1 MLEYGHP
8 IQSTA
13 VPRCEQRIVVSSQIS
28 WSPGY
33 GAGTIHVNYNPSMT
47 TTDLHTH
54 VANRLGVPEELRPH
68 LEIVQESQPLVI
80 ECSAR
85 PLLNAMSLMTGQ
97 VGGSPYTLA
106 ESNVVVHTRPDESNV
121 LLMPPQDGL
130 PPYAYALGPRVL
142 PRDEQT
148 LDSLFILGG
157 TKLVARFGTFASVED
172 LNGVIVCKKSPNDI
186 WEPTFFTFD
195 EGAPAGTQTIEQLMQ
210 GKDSFNVG
218 DVRYPMLL
226 VGPFRERVHPRRH
239 LEWRKLDDARR
250 MGFHESAG
258 AFYLVDLKD
267 YEERQCFGH
276 AQWLRDNYRVKITLN
291 FEVAGTTRRSVE
303 VVMNLFDTVDDLF
316 AIVRRTKEEDRAL
329 RGPVRVMHMGSRLQI
344 RSSTLYEAGLINN
357 STVQCVRV
365 TCPRTT
371 QFLSRGAHRESF
383 STTVNFSFHRNGQKV
398 TLKYELQGGTIT
410 VADATELPLEVDCM
424 REVQQMPPDA
434 QARLAMKALV
444 NERKRPRDDVA
455 ASDDDLD
462 DDDSDDDDSAGECEC
477 FDDDDSDDD
486 DSAGE

>member
-13 VPRCEQRIVVSSQIS
+13 IPRCEQRIVVSSQIS
-28 WSPGY
+28 WSPG
-33 GAGTIHVNYNPSMT
+33 ADTIDIRVNYNPSMT

-54 VANRLGVPEELRPH
+54 VANRLGVPEQLRPH

-97 VGGSPYTLA
+97 VAGSPYTLA

-226 VGPFRERVHPRRH
+226 VGLFRERVHPRRH

-276 AQWLRDNYRVKITLN
+276 AQWLGDNYRVKITLN

-303 VVMNLFDTVDDLF
+303 VVMNLFDTVDDL
-316 AIVRRTKEEDRAL
+316 RDRPSHQGRGPRSSRPCSRHAHGLPPADSVLDAL
-329 RGPVRVMHMGSRLQI
+329 RSRPHQ
-344 RSSTLYEAGLINN
+344 
-357 STVQCVRV
+357 Q
-365 TCPRTT
+365 
-371 QFLSRGAHRESF
+371 QHRA
-383 STTVNFSFHRNGQKV
+383 V
-398 TLKYELQGGTIT
+398 
-410 VADATELPLEVDCM
+410 
-424 REVQQMPPDA
+424 
-434 QARLAMKALV
+434 
-444 NERKRPRDDVA
+444 RPRDLPAHDAVSLPRGPPGELLDHGQLLLPPQRAEGDAQVRA
-455 ASDDDLD
+455 AGRYDHRRGCDRAPSR
-462 DDDSDDDDSAGECEC
+462 G
-477 FDDDDSDDD
+477 
-486 DSAGE
+486 